1 MHSAPGRRKY
11 AVSLPFKQE
20 TAVFIPRVQLV
31 RQTAPQPAVADVAK
45 TTRELWLGSKT
56 AARIRPGMKVAVACG
71 SRGIN
76 NYLAIAKA
84 TVDALKEL
92 GAEPFVV
99 AAMGSHGGAT
109 PEGQRELLASYRID
123 EQHLGVPVVTDMD
136 AENIGSNSW
145 GQAVWWDKNAL
156 KADAVVTVSRVKP
169 HTDFRGT
176 FESGILKML
185 VIGLGKRHGADQ
197 VHSFGT
203 RGLRDMIPESGRVIM
218 QKTPFV
224 GGLAIIE
231 NAKEETARLEIVDR
245 DDLWTREPELLTEA
259 RGLMGRLPFA
269 GADVLII
276 GECGKNYS
284 GAGMDPNVIGR
295 MLIEA
300 TPEAETNNPRI
311 VRMGVLDVSVES
323 HGNATGI
330 GLADLTTN
338 RALASIDPGP
348 FRMNNLTA
356 RSLWRS
362 KLPIGFETDR
372 EVIGNCVETC
382 WQPELEKVKLCVIPN
397 TLEVVEMW
405 LSESLVAD
413 VKEQPHLEFVGDL
426 VELPFD
432 AAGNLMQE
440 KLFPHSVR
448 GRRVKGH

>member
-1 MHSAPGRRKY
+1 M
-11 AVSLPFKQE
+11 
-20 TAVFIPRVQLV
+20 FIPRVQLV
-31 RQTAPQPAVADVAK
+31 RQTAPQPSVADVAQA
-45 TTRELWLGSKT
+45 TRETWLSSST
-56 AARIRPGMKVAVACG
+56 AKRIRPGMKVAVACG

-92 GAEPFVV
+92 GAQPFVV

-109 PEGQRELLASYRID
+109 SAGQRELLASYRID

-136 AENIGSNSW
+136 AENIGANSW

-203 RGLRDMIPESGRVIM
+203 RGLRDMIPESGRVILA
-218 QKTPFV
+218 KTPFV

-231 NAKEETARLEIVDR
+231 NAKEETARLEVVDR
-245 DDLWTREPELLTEA
+245 DDLWAREPELLIEA
-259 RGLMGRLPFA
+259 RGLMGRLPFP

-284 GAGMDPNVIGR
+284 GAGMDPNVVGR

-300 TPEAETNNPRI
+300 TPEAETNDPRI
-311 VRMGVLDVSVES
+311 VRIGVLDVSAES

-330 GLADLTTN
+330 GIADLTTN
-338 RALASIDPGP
+338 RALAGIDPGP

-362 KLPIGFETDR
+362 KLPIAFDTDR
-372 EVIGNCVETC
+372 EVIGHCVETC

-405 LSESLVAD
+405 LSEPLLAD
-413 VKEQPHLEFVGDL
+413 VRGVPHLEFVGDL

-432 AAGNLMQE
+432 ANGNLMQE